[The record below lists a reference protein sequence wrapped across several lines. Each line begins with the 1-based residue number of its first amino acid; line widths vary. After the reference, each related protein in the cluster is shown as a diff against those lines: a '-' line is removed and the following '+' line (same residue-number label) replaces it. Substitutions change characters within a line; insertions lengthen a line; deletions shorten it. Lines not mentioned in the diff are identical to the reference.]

1 MGTGLPYLSVFV
13 GNAGNLMMV
22 LMTMMLMMMMMID
35 DDNRNDNI
43 SEIEQDSYG
52 AAQDSSLL
60 SDWSVRDP
68 MERQTYLKTPLKVF
82 ENISE
87 TFLENIWDRFMVME
101 SGRA

>member
-22 LMTMMLMMMMMID
+22 LMFDDDDDDVDD

-52 AAQDSSLL
+52 AA
-60 SDWSVRDP
+60 
-68 MERQTYLKTPLKVF
+68 
-82 ENISE
+82 
-87 TFLENIWDRFMVME
+87 
-101 SGRA
+101 